1 MSLVENKSERG
12 STKFKYWFFGE
23 KRNEYSEKI
32 TTIVKEKTNNFRNKK
47 GNMTVLLVN

>member
-32 TTIVKEKTNNFRNKK
+32 TTMVKKRQIILGTKK
-47 GNMTVLLVN
+47 GI